1 MRDNLLQKQAEQV
14 RRDGAGRFLKG
25 SSGNPAGR
33 PPGLRNAAAL
43 FAERLLD
50 GEAEALTRKAV
61 ELALAGDGRALRLCL
76 ERLLAPRR
84 ERPVPIILPPLRDP
98 ADLAAIMAAVAAAL
112 ARGELS
118 AGEAGDLA
126 RVVETFMRAIEA
138 SDFERRLQALEADH
152 EPGA

>member
-1 MRDNLLQKQAEQV
+1 MPENLLQKQAEQA
-14 RRDGAGRFLKG
+14 RRDSAGRFLKG

-33 PPGLRNAAAL
+33 PPGGRNAAAL
-43 FAERLLD
+43 LAERLLD

-76 ERLLAPRR
+76 ERLVAPRR
-84 ERPVPIILPPLRDP
+84 ERPVPIVLPPLRDP
-98 ADLAAIMAAVAAAL
+98 ADLTAVMAAVAAAL

-126 RVVETFMRAIEA
+126 RVVETFLRAIETG
-138 SDFERRLQALEADH
+138 DFERRLQALEAAHDA
-152 EPGA
+152 GA

>member
-1 MRDNLLQKQAEQV
+1 MPEDLLQKQAEQV

-25 SSGNPAGR
+25 CSGNPAGR

-61 ELALAGDGRALRLCL
+61 EMALAGDGRALRLCL
-76 ERLLAPRR
+76 ERLIAPRR
-84 ERPVPIILPPLRDP
+84 ERPVPIGLPPLRDP
-98 ADLAAIMAAVAAAL
+98 ADLAAVMAAVAAGL
-112 ARGELS
+112 RRGELS

-126 RVVETFMRAIEA
+126 RVVEIFLRAIEA
-138 SDFERRLQALEADH
+138 SDFERRLQALEAARDA
-152 EPGA
+152 GA